1 MANYGE
7 NYRTFKHGALHGA
20 MTGIFI
26 ALPILATQ
34 AMFERKSLKYVL
46 INAGYWII
54 TLALM
59 GGIVCQWG
67 MNFSL

>member
-1 MANYGE
+1 
-7 NYRTFKHGALHGA
+7 